1 MTPSRAP
8 LRRTRRDLVATGVI
22 AAVAAVA
29 VGGAWFTAP
38 VRSAHLETATD
49 PAAATAV
56 VDIVP
61 AQLSEAFEAE
71 ASALP
76 GVHRPVIAGGLTIA
90 NDSQTVRAL
99 DETGEEV
106 WSYQRTDR
114 EICSLGQAWDK
125 VVITYRSGVGCGDV
139 VALDAATGQYS
150 ATRSAI
156 TDDSPVAIS
165 SNDRVGVVGPTRVE
179 LWRSDLVRTV
189 EYGEI
194 EAKQEP
200 NLQPYEE
207 CDITSALT
215 RTELLAV
222 TETCP
227 GEPEAPDTTML
238 RLQEATPEESRAPE
252 LHASVEVPSA
262 DAHLVAIG
270 QESAAVYVPGSSPA
284 VVSYDLTGS
293 EIARSPVESVESAE
307 SVRSGSDA
315 PGPVSPAT
323 ADLPHHMSWH
333 AGDQLHLL
341 APDTLQVVLTVE
353 GALGTGA
360 AVGDRLLAPVADG
373 IAVVDWE
380 TGTTEQV
387 IPVDRGGHAGE
398 VHLEKAGGV
407 LVEKRGDTLVAL
419 RPIED

>member
-1 MTPSRAP
+1 MTPHRSP

-22 AAVAAVA
+22 AVVAAVA

-38 VRSAHLETATD
+38 VRSANLETAAEVPETTETS
-49 PAAATAV
+49 AI
-56 VDIVP
+56 VDTIP
-61 AQLSEAFEAE
+61 AQLSEAYVAE
-71 ASALP
+71 SSPLA
-76 GVHRPVIAGGLTIA
+76 GVHRPVVADGLTIA

-99 DETGEEV
+99 DETGAEV
-106 WSYQRTDR
+106 WSYQRSDR
-114 EICSLGQAWDK
+114 DICSLGEAWDK

-156 TDDSPVAIS
+156 ADDSPAAVS

-189 EYGEI
+189 EYGEV

-200 NLQPYEE
+200 GLQPYEE
-207 CDITSALT
+207 CEITSALT
-215 RTELLAV
+215 RTDLLAV

-227 GEPEAPDTTML
+227 GGADTTML

-252 LHASVEVPSA
+252 LHASVEVPSTE
-262 DAHLVAIG
+262 AHLVAVG
-270 QESAAVYVPGSSPA
+270 QESAAVYIPGDSPV
-284 VVSYDLTGS
+284 VVSYDLGGS
-293 EIARSPVESVESAE
+293 EIARSPVESAGSPTDESGLA
-307 SVRSGSDA
+307 A
-315 PGPVSPAT
+315 PAT
-323 ADLPHHMSWH
+323 GDLPHHMSWH
-333 AGDQLHLL
+333 VGDQLHLL
-341 APDTLQVVLTVE
+341 SPTTLEVVLTVE

-360 AVGDRLLAPVADG
+360 AVDERLLVPVADG

-380 TGTTEQV
+380 TGTTDRV
-387 IPVDRGGHAGE
+387 IPVDRAGHEGE

-419 RPIED
+419 SPEEA